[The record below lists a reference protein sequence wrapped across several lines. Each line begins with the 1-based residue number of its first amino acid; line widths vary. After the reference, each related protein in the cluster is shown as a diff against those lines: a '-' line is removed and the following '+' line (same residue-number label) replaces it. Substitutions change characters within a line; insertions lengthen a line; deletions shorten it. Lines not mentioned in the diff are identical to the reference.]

1 LSYGWAIALFAT
13 FSRSL
18 LKWFR
23 MRKTLILLLFGIAS
37 CLIMFSLAITLVYF
51 QSKLI
56 DKVLSIDESAY
67 LSFSSTIS
75 FTNNTDTFDLKN
87 NFNTPNIPESKPDDA
102 SNSPYLWVYHLKD
115 IKNFSIDIYFTLI
128 WIATSLLLL
137 HNVKRI
143 GFFKYW
149 LIVSIA
155 ILYYLF
161 AILPITDTFVQ
172 IFLNDDFR
180 IAILLDTYST
190 PVFGLFASIGLWSV
204 ARSIRIH
211 HDVKNFMTIS
221 AIGFFLF
228 FLTGEAAVFQ
238 TSFPPFGMINISL
251 FFVSSYLLIT
261 GLSITALS
269 ISKDS
274 ELRKYIR
281 NSTINTIK
289 LLENM
294 SDAEMEKEINNK
306 VIQVLQRSEFINSQ
320 YPSSVS
326 SSMSS
331 TEIKKYIEELLK
343 EKS

>member
-1 LSYGWAIALFAT
+1 
-13 FSRSL
+13 
-18 LKWFR
+18 
-23 MRKTLILLLFGIAS
+23 
-37 CLIMFSLAITLVYF
+37 MFSLAITLVYF

-56 DKVLSIDESAY
+56 DKVLSIDESTY

-75 FTNNTDTFDLKN
+75 SKNNTDTFDIKN
-87 NFNTPNIPESKPDDA
+87 NFDTPNIPESKPDDA

-172 IFLNDDFR
+172 LFLNDDFR

-190 PVFGLFASIGLWSV
+190 PVFGLFASIGLWSI
-204 ARSIRIH
+204 ARSIRIN

-238 TSFPPFGMINISL
+238 TSFPPFGIINISL

-281 NSTINTIK
+281 NSTINKIK

-306 VIQVLQRSEFINSQ
+306 VIEVLQRSEIINSQ

-343 EKS
+343 ERT